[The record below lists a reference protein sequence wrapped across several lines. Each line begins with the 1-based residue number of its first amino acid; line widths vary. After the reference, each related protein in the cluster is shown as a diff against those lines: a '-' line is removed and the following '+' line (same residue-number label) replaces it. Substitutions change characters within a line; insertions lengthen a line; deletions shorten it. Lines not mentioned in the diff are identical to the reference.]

1 MSAAKHR
8 PGLRRRD
15 LETASTWA
23 AEHGLKIRALRFTGD
38 GGFTLDFVD
47 PDAAND
53 DAEAL
58 ELAALEKRYGKSG
71 A

>member
-1 MSAAKHR
+1 MTVAKHR
-8 PGLRRRD
+8 AGLRRRD

-38 GGFTLDFVD
+38 GGFTLDFTD

-53 DAEAL
+53 DAEAQ
-58 ELAALEKRYGKSG
+58 ELAQLEKRYGKG
-71 A
+71 RA